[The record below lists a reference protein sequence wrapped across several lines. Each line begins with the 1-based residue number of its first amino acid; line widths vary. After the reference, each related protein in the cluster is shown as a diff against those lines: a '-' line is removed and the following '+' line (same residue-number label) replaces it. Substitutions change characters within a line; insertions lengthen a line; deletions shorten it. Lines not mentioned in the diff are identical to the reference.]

1 MDHRPKQTKLR
12 SAASYADRSKEREDM
27 KLLKKTVLVIVLMV
41 ALTVSA
47 FSQVYVSAGGS
58 ALLPVEIGSSS
69 AASIEY
75 GLGIRGSGAVGYDL
89 NNGVLAEVEVSY
101 SRANANEVC
110 INDRCV
116 ASSQTYDEAPFVGTT
131 SIMVNAQYELET
143 GFPVWP
149 YLGIGAGFQAFFQS
163 YGKLKTGTTP
173 ENPDILWFSTSQARA
188 GIAVDVGSGV
198 VIRAGY
204 GVGTMSPLADFVS
217 HRIDLAVLYFIP

>member
-1 MDHRPKQTKLR
+1 
-12 SAASYADRSKEREDM
+12 M

-58 ALLPVEIGSSS
+58 ALLPAKILD
-69 AASIEY
+69 SIEY

-101 SRANANEVC
+101 SRANTDRLCA
-110 INDRCV
+110 NDRCV
-116 ASSQTYDEAPFVGTT
+116 AISQTHDEAPYIGNT

-149 YLGIGAGFQAFFQS
+149 YLGIGTGFQALFQS
-163 YGKLKTGTTP
+163 YGKRKTGATP
-173 ENPDILWFSTSQARA
+173 ENPDVLWIPTSQARA
-188 GIAVDVGSGV
+188 GIAIDVGSGV

-204 GVGTMSPLADFVS
+204 GVGSMSSLADYVF

>member
-1 MDHRPKQTKLR
+1 
-12 SAASYADRSKEREDM
+12 M

-41 ALTVSA
+41 ALTGSA

-58 ALLPVEIGSSS
+58 ALLPVKILD
-69 AASIEY
+69 SIEY

-101 SRANANEVC
+101 SRANTDQLCA
-110 INDRCV
+110 NDRCV
-116 ASSQTYDEAPFVGTT
+116 AISQTHDEAPYIGST

-163 YGKLKTGTTP
+163 YGKLKTGTLQRIPTFFGFRP
-173 ENPDILWFSTSQARA
+173 ARRVQESQLTLE
-188 GIAVDVGSGV
+188 V
-198 VIRAGY
+198 VLSYVRVTA
-204 GVGTMSPLADFVS
+204 SAL
-217 HRIDLAVLYFIP
+217 

>member
-1 MDHRPKQTKLR
+1 
-12 SAASYADRSKEREDM
+12 M

-58 ALLPVEIGSSS
+58 ALLPAKILDR
-69 AASIEY
+69 IEY

-173 ENPDILWFSTSQARA
+173 ENPDVLWFSTSQARA

-204 GVGTMSPLADFVS
+204 GVGTMSPVADFVF

>member
-1 MDHRPKQTKLR
+1 
-12 SAASYADRSKEREDM
+12 M

-58 ALLPVEIGSSS
+58 ALLPAEFPGGAV
-69 AASIEY
+69 EY

-101 SRANANEVC
+101 SRANTNQLC
-110 INDRCV
+110 GGDRCV
-116 ASSQTYDEAPFVGTT
+116 AISQTHDEAPYIGNT

-143 GFPVWP
+143 GFPVRP
-149 YLGIGAGFQAFFQS
+149 YLGIGAGFQGMFRSF
-163 YGKLKTGTTP
+163 GKLKTETTTP
-173 ENPDILWFSTSQARA
+173 DSPDVSWYPTSQARA
-188 GIAVDVGSGV
+188 GIAIDVGSGF

-204 GVGTMSPLADFVS
+204 GVGSNGMDFGSGLVPLLVF